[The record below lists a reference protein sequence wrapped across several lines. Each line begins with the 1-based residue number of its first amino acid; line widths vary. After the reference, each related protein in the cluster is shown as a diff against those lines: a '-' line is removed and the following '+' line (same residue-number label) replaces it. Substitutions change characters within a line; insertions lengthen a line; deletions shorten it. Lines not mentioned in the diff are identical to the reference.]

1 MRLVRKR
8 RKSTKFFLNLEKIL
22 AIQNQIKS
30 LAVNDEIVKE
40 QTDINKNLYSFYQKL
55 FSKNNDVSRQKVLQ
69 YLQEK
74 THPKLND
81 DRYGFCE
88 KDITEEEEAKHGLN
102 KMEINKS
109 PGKL

>member
-55 FSKNNDVSRQKVLQ
+55 FSENNDVSRQKVL
-69 YLQEK
+69 
-74 THPKLND
+74 
-81 DRYGFCE
+81 
-88 KDITEEEEAKHGLN
+88 
-102 KMEINKS
+102 
-109 PGKL
+109 